1 MAFNPRKKITYNS
14 MTITNLDIYIKKA
27 ENPQNLATIVA
38 IEESL
43 YKEIQTYAAYYDF
56 YKNKPDI
63 KPQQVEKISL
73 QVNVIPQVIQ
83 VKKW

>member
-1 MAFNPRKKITYNS
+1 MKLLAVEPQQKITTEALYV
-14 MTITNLDIYIKKA
+14 YIKKA
-27 ENPQNLATIVA
+27 KNPPNLATIGA

-63 KPQQVEKISL
+63 QPQQVEKISS
-73 QVNVIPQVIQ
+73 QINVTPQVIQ